1 MRTDLWVFF
10 TMVYLGVF
18 IHTCFTTEC
27 IATKI
32 TNKSFS
38 WPFFALV
45 TMTAEFIFISKDF
58 LTVTT
63 FEAFVFHAFHVFDN
77 FCPGKKSG
85 FASGTLIV
93 MVRSKMVNVFINTL
107 HVWGFEIASQ
117 AIMWVVQ
124 LWVGFIVIVVMLTK
138 IDEQSFS
145 GTFVIRAII
154 IRASESHSVTF
165 QKMFLKVTEIFHGFV
180 TN

>member
-1 MRTDLWVFF
+1 MRTDLGVFF
-10 TMVYLGVF
+10 SMVYLSVY
-18 IHTCFTTEC
+18 IHTCFTTEG
-27 IATKI
+27 IATEI

-77 FCPGKKSG
+77 FCSGEKSCIT
-85 FASGTLIV
+85 SGTLIV
-93 MVRSKMVNVFINTL
+93 VEWSEMVNMFINTL

-117 AIMWVVQ
+117 AVMWVVQ

-145 GTFVIRAII
+145 GAFVIRAII
-154 IRASESHSVTF
+154 IGTSESHSVTF